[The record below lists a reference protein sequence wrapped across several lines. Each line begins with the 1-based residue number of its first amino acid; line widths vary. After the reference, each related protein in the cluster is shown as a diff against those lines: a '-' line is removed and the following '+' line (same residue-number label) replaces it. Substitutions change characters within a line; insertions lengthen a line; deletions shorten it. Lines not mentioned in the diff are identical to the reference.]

1 MMTFRTSR
9 QNQPQRKC
17 SCSNKRLHHRPRLK
31 NSRKR
36 ASSMTLTKKNLMT
49 TMTTNHQLSSRHLRL
64 SSQPH
69 PLNRPK
75 KGLLMTQMKM
85 TMISHT
91 DLPEQLKHSQQE
103 PRLQLNQRRR
113 PRNSCL
119 IVMTRTTDSLNIFTI
134 IGQNSDNYLSGV
146 LGFWGDRKSVV

>member
-1 MMTFRTSR
+1 MTFRTSR

-17 SCSNKRLHHRPRLK
+17 SCSNRKLHHRPRLK

-49 TMTTNHQLSSRHLRL
+49 TMTTNHQLSSRPLRL

-69 PLNRPK
+69 PLNRSK

-85 TMISHT
+85 TMISHIN
-91 DLPEQLKHSQQE
+91 LLEQPKYSQQE
-103 PRLQLNQRRR
+103 PRPQLNQRRR

-134 IGQNSDNYLSGV
+134 IGQNSDNYL
-146 LGFWGDRKSVV
+146 LGFWGCRMDR